1 MVAALNLLA
10 SFSLAVP
17 IGECS
22 SASSIILCKKL
33 IYSEVV
39 GESIALFARQLDPG
53 FTPNDIPE
61 SCVATCQTFSQT
73 LTSGVRILSFYY
85 RKLYLTVCTQSCTTL
100 SCLCTDAIASGIDAC
115 LSCAVDANIPDF
127 NKTVADQTING
138 APLRATIL
146 APHADR

>member
-61 SCVATCQTFSQT
+61 SCVAN
-73 LTSGVRILSFYY
+73 L
-85 RKLYLTVCTQSCTTL
+85 
-100 SCLCTDAIASGIDAC
+100 
-115 LSCAVDANIPDF
+115 PD
-127 NKTVADQTING
+127 
-138 APLRATIL
+138 IL
-146 APHADR
+146 ADSDQRCAYIIFLLPQAIFNGLYPVMHHAQLPVHGRNRVGHRCMSLVCGGRKHSGF